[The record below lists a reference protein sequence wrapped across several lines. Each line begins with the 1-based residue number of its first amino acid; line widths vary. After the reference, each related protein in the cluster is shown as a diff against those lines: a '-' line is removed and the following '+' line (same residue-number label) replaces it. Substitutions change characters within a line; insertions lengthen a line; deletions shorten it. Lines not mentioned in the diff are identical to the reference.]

1 MVHGAR
7 SLGVVLLAALAL
19 AALAQPAFPV
29 ARTSLGELFIGSG

>member
-7 SLGVVLLAALAL
+7 SLHVALLAALVL

-29 ARTSLGELFIGSG
+29 ARTSVGELFLASG

>member
-7 SLGVVLLAALAL
+7 SLRIAFLAALTL

-29 ARTSLGELFIGSG
+29 ARTSLGDLFIGSG